1 MSLSYW
7 PNPAD
12 VTVTLKR
19 RRLARGPIVPR
30 GARKPLH
37 LDGRRRTIEVRAAGA
52 ALAIERGERRITVPV
67 ARIARVLACGRVHWD
82 ASALALCLRQRVPV
96 VLLDTQAQ
104 PVGAALPLI
113 AHTGALDELLVTFLD
128 WTDWR
133 HRYDNWLRSQRLRM
147 LLQWRRER
155 ARAGCPVPPDEW
167 TEHVRAFVYRGEP
180 DFVGPYSGATF
191 ALVVTTLLRAGV
203 RSQYRAADGGTL
215 ALASDLARIL
225 DRHAALRTGNM
236 AAAFER
242 LGPVTAQA
250 ASVAAVEHEALVVR
264 MLQRLRR
271 CVAEWIE
278 PWP

>member
-7 PNPAD
+7 PDPAD
-12 VTVTLKR
+12 VTVTVKR
-19 RRLARGPIVPR
+19 RRLARGPIVAR

-37 LDGRRRTIEVRAAGA
+37 LDGRRRAIEVRAAGP

-82 ASALALCLRQRVPV
+82 STALALCLRQRVPII
-96 VLLDTQAQ
+96 LLDTQAQ
-104 PVGAALPLI
+104 PIGAALPLVG
-113 AHTGALDELLVTFLD
+113 HTGALDELLLDFLD
-128 WTDWR
+128 RPEWR
-133 HRYDNWLRSQRLRM
+133 HRYDNWLRAQRLRI

-155 ARAGCPVPPDEW
+155 ARAGSPVPLGEW
-167 TEHVRAFVYRGEP
+167 TEQIRAFVYRGEP
-180 DFVGPYSGATF
+180 DFVGPHSGASL
-191 ALVVTTLLRAGV
+191 ALVVSTLLRAGV

-215 ALASDLARIL
+215 ALANDLARVL
-225 DRHAALRTGNM
+225 DRYAALRAGNM
-236 AAAFER
+236 AAAFEC
-242 LGPVTAQA
+242 LGPLIAQA
-250 ASVAAVEHEALVVR
+250 ASAAALEHEAIVVR